1 MPEDVAREL
10 VRQMIDEV
18 GEEGVAAMG
27 RLPGLAAAVDQHA
40 AAIRDLVEGS
50 GRELT
55 PPLLREYLDEF
66 TDAAIERGWWPDET
80 FDFETVRVIAICS
93 LIRELER
100 LG

>member
-18 GEEGVAAMG
+18 GEDGVAAMG

-40 AAIRDLVEGS
+40 AAIRDLVAGA

-55 PPLLREYLDEF
+55 PQFLREYLDEF
-66 TDAAIERGWWPDET
+66 TDAAIERGWWPDEA
-80 FDFETVRVIAICS
+80 FDFETVRVIAICA
-93 LIRELER
+93 LIRELEA
-100 LG
+100 LA